1 MKTWKGLLGAALLLC
16 TVLCVTTITV
26 SADDDIHTQHPI
38 CGATHTDI
46 GNHTGE
52 CADVVWTAWD
62 GRSAIPYDASN
73 TAYIYLTD
81 NVERT
86 DRLNITAGQTLYLCL
101 NGHSITSTHDGTGP
115 WDAAIYVY
123 NNAQFV
129 LCDCKNNTG
138 TITHSPGI
146 RGRGIRVGDGFNAV
160 FTMYGGTIS
169 GNHVGTSG
177 SGNGAGVEIQN
188 GIFTMYGG
196 KITDNHVDEA
206 SSYYGGGGVC
216 AYSSGKFIM
225 YGGEISNN
233 SSAADSGGVSTWGG
247 TAKLYGGTI
256 SGNTAAGN
264 GGGICLN
271 DNLTLSN
278 DFRIINNTAANG
290 GGVYTNSPL
299 TLSDNASISGNKAT
313 TGNGGGVYIEGPLSL
328 SDNASI
334 SGNKATTGKGG
345 GVYYTSSGGNDSL
358 TLSDSAKI
366 SNNTAAGDGGGIYID
381 MGYLAINGGS
391 LINNTATGNGGGVYL
406 GSSKKF
412 QISGNINIAGN
423 KKGSNANNI
432 YLPKNKTIS
441 IMGELTGTTPIGV
454 TTEAPPDS
462 SSYVRIASGGTEYA
476 DPAKFQYENNDTP
489 ISVVLNSSG
498 NSATLVVCVHSWGSI
513 WKMDSTS
520 HWHECSICKGKEN
533 TGVHTGGTATC
544 TEKAW
549 CETCNL
555 QYGNTLG
562 HDFTGE
568 VWQNDANHHWKKCSR
583 CDAIDTTSPSPH
595 VWDSGKVTTQP
606 TCTTAGQKTYT
617 CAVCSATHV
626 ETIQSSG
633 HDISHHDARAATC
646 TTIGWNAYN
655 TCSRCNYTTYTEIA
669 ALGHDA
675 VSHEGKAA
683 TCTEYGWKPYVTCNR
698 CDYTTYR
705 KINALGHDIS
715 HHDARAATCTEK
727 GWNAYDTCSRCDYS
741 TYEEIAALGHD
752 EVSHEGKAAT
762 YTEYGWKPYVTCSRC
777 DYTTYEKSNALGGD
791 FTGNTSSPKTG
802 DNSTPIAWISITIV
816 CAGILLLFSQKQ
828 K

>member
-1 MKTWKGLLGAALLLC
+1 MKTWKGLLGAALLLY

-26 SADDDIHTQHPI
+26 SADDGIHTHPI

-46 GNHTGE
+46 GDHTGE
-52 CADVVWTAWD
+52 CADVVWTAWN
-62 GRSAIPYDASN
+62 GRSAISYDANN
-73 TAYIYLTD
+73 TAYVYLTG
-81 NVERT
+81 NVER
-86 DRLNITAGQTLYLCL
+86 DDMLKITAGQTLYLCL

-138 TITHSPGI
+138 AITHSPGMH
-146 RGRGIRVGDGFNAV
+146 GKGVRVGEGSNAV
-160 FTMYGGTIS
+160 FTMYGGAIS

-177 SGNGAGVEIQN
+177 SGIDGAGVEIQN

-196 KITDNHVDEA
+196 KITDNHIEVA
-206 SSYYGGGGVC
+206 SNYGGGGIC
-216 AYSSGKFIM
+216 AQSSGRFIM

-233 SSAADSGGVSTWGG
+233 SSAADGGGVNAWGG
-247 TAKLYGGTI
+247 SAKLYGGTI
-256 SGNTAAGN
+256 SGNTATGD

-271 DNLTLSN
+271 SNLTLSN
-278 DFRIINNTAANG
+278 DVSITDNTAANG
-290 GGVYTNSPL
+290 GGVYTKNSL

-313 TGNGGGVYIEGPLSL
+313 TGNGGGVYCTGSWG
-328 SDNASI
+328 DN
-334 SGNKATTGKGG
+334 T
-345 GVYYTSSGGNDSL
+345 L

-381 MGYLAINGGS
+381 MGYLTINGGS

-441 IMGELTGTTPIGV
+441 IAGELTGTTPIGV

-462 SSYVRIASGGTEYA
+462 SSYVRIASGRTEYA

-520 HWHECSICKGKEN
+520 HWLECSICKGKEN

-549 CETCNL
+549 CETCGL
-555 QYGNTLG
+555 PYGNTLG

-568 VWQNDANHHWKKCSR
+568 VWQNDADHHWKKCSR
-583 CDAIDTTSPSPH
+583 CDAIDTTSPH

-617 CAVCSATHV
+617 CAVCSAIHV
-626 ETIQSSG
+626 ETIQASG
-633 HDISHHDARAATC
+633 HDISHHDAKAATC
-646 TTIGWNAYN
+646 TTIGWNAHN

-683 TCTEYGWKPYVTCNR
+683 TCTEYGWNAYVTCNR

-727 GWNAYDTCSRCDYS
+727 GWNAYDACSRCDYS

>member
-101 NGHSITSTHDGTGP
+101 NGHSITNTYDGTGP
-115 WDAAIYVY
+115 WDTVIYVY
-123 NNAQFV
+123 DNAKLV

-138 TITHSPGI
+138 AITHSPGMH
-146 RGRGIRVGDGFNAV
+146 GKGVRVGAGSNAV

-177 SGNGAGVEIQN
+177 YGVDGAGVEIQN

-196 KITDNHVDEA
+196 KITDNHIEVA
-206 SSYYGGGGVC
+206 SNYGGGGIC
-216 AYSSGKFIM
+216 AQSSGRFIM

-233 SSAADSGGVSTWGG
+233 SSAADGGGVNAWGG
-247 TAKLYGGTI
+247 SAKLYGGTI
-256 SGNTAAGN
+256 SGNTATGD

-271 DNLTLSN
+271 SNLTLSN
-278 DFRIINNTAANG
+278 DVSITDNTAANG
-290 GGVYTNSPL
+290 GGVYTKNSL
-299 TLSDNASISGNKAT
+299 TLSDNASISGNEAT
-313 TGNGGGVYIEGPLSL
+313 TGNGGGVYCTGSWG
-328 SDNASI
+328 DN
-334 SGNKATTGKGG
+334 T
-345 GVYYTSSGGNDSL
+345 L

-381 MGYLAINGGS
+381 MGYLTINGGS

-432 YLPKNKTIS
+432 YLPKNKIIS
-441 IMGELTGTTPIGV
+441 IAGELTGTTPIGV

-549 CETCNL
+549 CETCRL
-555 QYGNTLG
+555 PYGNTLG

-568 VWQNDANHHWKKCSR
+568 VWQNDADHHWKKCSR
-583 CDAIDTTSPSPH
+583 CDAIDTTSPH

-683 TCTEYGWKPYVTCNR
+683 TCTEYGWKPYVTC
-698 CDYTTYR
+698 
-705 KINALGHDIS
+705 
-715 HHDARAATCTEK
+715 
-727 GWNAYDTCSRCDYS
+727 
-741 TYEEIAALGHD
+741 
-752 EVSHEGKAAT
+752 
-762 YTEYGWKPYVTCSRC
+762 SRC

>member
-62 GRSAIPYDASN
+62 GRSTIPYDASN

-101 NGHSITSTHDGTGP
+101 NGHSITNTYDGTGP
-115 WDAAIYVY
+115 WDTVIYVY
-123 NNAQFV
+123 DNAKLV

-138 TITHSPGI
+138 TITHSPGKH
-146 RGRGIRVGDGFNAV
+146 GRGVRVGAGGSNAV

-177 SGNGAGVEIQN
+177 SGIDGAGVEIQN

-196 KITDNHVDEA
+196 KITDNHIEVA
-206 SSYYGGGGVC
+206 SNYGGGGIC
-216 AYSSGKFIM
+216 AQSSGRFIM

-233 SSAADSGGVSTWGG
+233 SSAADGGGVNAWGG
-247 TAKLYGGTI
+247 SAKLYGGTI
-256 SGNTAAGN
+256 SGNTATGD

-271 DNLTLSN
+271 SNLTLSN
-278 DFRIINNTAANG
+278 DVSITDNTAANG
-290 GGVYTNSPL
+290 GGVYIKNSL
-299 TLSDNASISGNKAT
+299 T
-313 TGNGGGVYIEGPLSL
+313 L

-381 MGYLAINGGS
+381 KGNLYIVGGS
-391 LINNTATGNGGGVYL
+391 LIDNTATGNGGGVYFG
-406 GSSKKF
+406 GSSF
-412 QISGNINIAGN
+412 YIYGNNINIAGN

-441 IMGELTGTTPIGV
+441 IAGELTGTTPIGV

-520 HWHECSICKGKEN
+520 HWLECSICKGKEN

-544 TEKAW
+544 TEKAR
-549 CETCNL
+549 CETCRL

-583 CDAIDTTSPSPH
+583 CDAIDTTSPH